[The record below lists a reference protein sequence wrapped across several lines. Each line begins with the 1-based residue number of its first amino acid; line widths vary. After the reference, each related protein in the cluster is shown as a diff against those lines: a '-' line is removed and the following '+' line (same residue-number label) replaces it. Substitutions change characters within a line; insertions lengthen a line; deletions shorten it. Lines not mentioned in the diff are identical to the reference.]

1 LVDGTA
7 GKPKLLLCC
16 GVALLVPP
24 RLSGAGGVGA
34 LNPHTDLGDA
44 LVSGAAVLGAAF
56 SAA

>member
-1 LVDGTA
+1 MDGTA

-44 LVSGAAVLGAAF
+44 LVSGAAVLGTAF